1 MAPSLPKRAHAFH
14 TSVSYFLRGYFY
26 DAVLPGRVEN
36 LKATRHDFLASIS
49 ALNKNYQR
57 EMGEGVQASP
67 PIGSDTSRPQRRS
80 SKPPL
85 PFASVAA
92 DQDSDCQSKTKED
105 NDEVRHPLPP
115 RDRVRRLGPVH
126 VRAGL
131 PRRRGRGRHVHHRG
145 RIPNTDEGV
154 LHQGRQGFLVAR
166 RHLRRDGE
174 RAALPEPGAA
184 VLRRRLERPVGPDI
198 EDGSEEV
205 ALIKRS
211 GGDVQYSMSA
221 VECEESSQLQG
232 LESFQSG
239 DWQTTKGCFSKNG
252 AAYWSNGS
260 PEQITAE
267 VVAPLQERVYCG
279 LAGKDDFLLE
289 NGSSLR
295 SIGIASAALVAVG
308 AALM

>member
-1 MAPSLPKRAHAFH
+1 MRSAILFPLAIASAASAPC
-14 TSVSYFLRGYFY
+14 TSEQACR
-26 DAVLPGRVEN
+26 DA
-36 LKATRHDFLASIS
+36 AA
-49 ALNKNYQR
+49 
-57 EMGEGVQASP
+57 
-67 PIGSDTSRPQRRS
+67 
-80 SKPPL
+80 
-85 PFASVAA
+85 AA
-92 DQDSDCQSKTKED
+92 DMSITVGEFRIQTKGCFTKGGRAFWSPADTYEEMASEPLYPNQERLYCDGDS
-105 NDEVRHPLPP
+105 NDLS
-115 RDRVRRLGPVH
+115 DL
-126 VRAGL
+126 
-131 PRRRGRGRHVHHRG
+131 
-145 RIPNTDEGV
+145 I
-154 LHQGRQGFLVAR
+154 
-166 RHLRRDGE
+166 
-174 RAALPEPGAA
+174 
-184 VLRRRLERPVGPDI
+184 I

-211 GGDVQYSMSA
+211 GGDVQYCMSA
-221 VECEESSQLQG
+221 VKCEESSQLQG